1 MLSSRRSNQKAKY
14 CTKNKDFIRS
24 VQFFLFQGM
33 VFLGVSGCGDHLEVF
48 DVSAFES
55 EEADLSKF
63 YWFRWKGL
71 I

>member
-1 MLSSRRSNQKAKY
+1 MLSCRRSNQKAKY
-14 CTKNKDFIRS
+14 CTKNKDLVLS

-48 DVSAFES
+48 DISAFES
-55 EEADLSKF
+55 GKEDISKF
-63 YWFRWKGL
+63 CWFRWRGL